1 VSPEPRSVLVDLVA
15 EPVVG
20 VAGRFHVHVL
30 QDWCV
35 LYVFGGM
42 TKAIALDVARRVLD
56 RSDLELISAQATYV
70 AAISHGTIAVQA
82 DVVRSGKRGAQ
93 VQVRMWRVGGPDG
106 DPAGEVGGDLLVDV
120 VFGPRQADAPTVIGA
135 TMPADAATPETSRTR
150 EEMTRNG
157 WVDIPFHAQTDW
169 RLASGSFDLDAPPG
183 DPRTVSWFRFQRSP
197 IDGTGAWHPAALAV
211 PGDILGPA
219 VGRGLGGSAR
229 YFVIT
234 LQLSLQWL
242 APLTTEWVCQHSTV
256 VRGTGGFV
264 TGVAELW
271 SADGDLVGFAT
282 QTAVLRPF
290 DRVAADGLGGDETQG

>member
-1 VSPEPRSVLVDLVA
+1 VSAEPRSVLVDLVA
-15 EPVVG
+15 EPVEG
-20 VAGRFHVHVL
+20 LPGRFHLHVP

-56 RSDLELISAQATYV
+56 RADLELISAQATYV
-70 AAISHGTIAVQA
+70 AAIAHGTLAVQA

-93 VQVRMWRVGGPDG
+93 VQVRLWRTD
-106 DPAGEVGGDLLVDV
+106 DPSGELGGDLLVDV
-120 VFGPRQADAPTVIGA
+120 VFGHRQHDAPSVVGSTL
-135 TMPADAATPETSRTR
+135 PADAGTPETSRSR
-150 EEMTRNG
+150 EELARNG

-169 RLASGSFDLDAPPG
+169 RLAVGSFEPDAAPA

-197 IDGTGAWHPAALAV
+197 IDHTGAWHPAALAI

-242 APLTTEWVCQHSTV
+242 APLTTEWVCQHATV

-290 DRVAADGLGGDETQG
+290 ERVAADGLGGDETQG